1 MSARCGAG
9 GGAGHCEWAA
19 ALERVCPFRQV
30 SKTVGQKTVWQLF
43 NTIEYEV
50 WQRQRSQSRHRREA
64 TEKSCSAWQI
74 MKNTPTSQCFLAVC
88 TRTHPAHTRAHTK
101 TNRGSNSHAVH
112 THTQS
117 QHFRTLFRSCRC
129 CCCCCCAVA
138 AAWQFF
144 GDKIFK
150 FN

>member
-1 MSARCGAG
+1 MSAWCGAG

-88 TRTHPAHTRAHTK
+88 SRT
-101 TNRGSNSHAVH
+101 H
-112 THTQS
+112 THTSTHTSTHKDKQRQQLTRS
-117 QHFRTLFRSCRC
+117 THTHTVPTFPHPFQKLPLLLLLLLCSCCRLAIFR
-129 CCCCCCAVA
+129 
-138 AAWQFF
+138 
-144 GDKIFK
+144 
-150 FN
+150 